1 MRSGFVLKHSIDVG
15 AGVIDADRF
24 LCLAS
29 LRSQILDL
37 GSSFLASAVDTACKA
52 GEVVFVT
59 CFVFTI
65 PAAVLKWHPD
75 RKQLR
80 RNSKQS
86 SKPILLLDWEEEG
99 HCSEAEIASLRA
111 AFTQEVAVWHKLD
124 HPNVTKGLDQES
136 EIPSPKELGST
147 SSGASNKEA

>member
-1 MRSGFVLKHSIDVG
+1 MVSELFLLLIFGGFCFSAALRSGFVLKHSIDVG

-52 GEVVFVT
+52 GE
-59 CFVFTI
+59 
-65 PAAVLKWHPD
+65 KWHPD

-86 SKPILLLDWEEEG
+86 SKPILLSFLIG
-99 HCSEAEIASLRA
+99 RKRA
-111 AFTQEVAVWHKLD
+111 IVLKR
-124 HPNVTKGLDQES
+124 K
-136 EIPSPKELGST
+136 
-147 SSGASNKEA
+147 